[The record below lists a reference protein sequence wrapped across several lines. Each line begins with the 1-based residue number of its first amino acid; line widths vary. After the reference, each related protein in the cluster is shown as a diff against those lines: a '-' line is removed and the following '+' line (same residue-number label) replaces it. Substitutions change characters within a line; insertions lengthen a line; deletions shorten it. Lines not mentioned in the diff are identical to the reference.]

1 VKPKPYD
8 AFAFLP
14 SSLDDVRRKVG
25 IAGGF
30 NPAAAWGLTGLGSI
44 DRVAKAT
51 EETAKYTK
59 AIADAM
65 DDGGALYE

>member
-1 VKPKPYD
+1 M
-8 AFAFLP
+8 
-14 SSLDDVRRKVG
+14 KVG

-30 NPAAAWGLTGLGSI
+30 NPAAAWGLTGQGSI
-44 DRVAKAT
+44 DRVAKAA
-51 EETAKYTK
+51 EETAKNTK